1 MGKGPGRSSQRQT
14 HPGSRSPELGYH
26 TRAPVGVTLQTWAGR
41 RGDIKQ
47 WGLPGCSETH
57 PQPELLTRL
66 ISPRP
71 ADRSPVLTGVR
82 TSTELEASQQG
93 AGQRSP
99 VTQSAPSETLQGSPP
114 LRHPLPVPLAI
125 TRSPWRESTHSL
137 CLDSF
142 PTSHP
147 TNSYSSLKAQLHHL
161 LCEASLTS
169 PRQFTRET
177 TEAQ

>member
-1 MGKGPGRSSQRQT
+1 MDTPRK
-14 HPGSRSPELGYH
+14 PEP
-26 TRAPVGVTLQTWAGR
+26 RVGVPHKGTSGSHTSDLGGKE
-41 RGDIKQ
+41 RGHQ
-47 WGLPGCSETH
+47 ASWGQPGCSETH

-71 ADRSPVLTGVR
+71 ADRSPVLTGVC

-93 AGQRSP
+93 AGQRSL

-114 LRHPLPVPLAI
+114 LRHPFPVPLAV

-161 LCEASLTS
+161 LCEASLTF